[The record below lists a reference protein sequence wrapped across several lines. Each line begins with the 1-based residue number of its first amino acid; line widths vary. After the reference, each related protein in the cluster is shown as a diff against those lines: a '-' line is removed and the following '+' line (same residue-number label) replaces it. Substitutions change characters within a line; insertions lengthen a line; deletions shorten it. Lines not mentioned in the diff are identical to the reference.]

1 MKKSLSAT
9 LALCLAMGLAGC
21 GNDKAPAESAASA
34 NMEVSAPAEKKPA
47 EKAPTAKGDADKE
60 QKYQAALQSFNEGS
74 SHSVYYEFKA
84 LGDYK
89 DSAQLAQD
97 AVIQNKLN
105 FFTAEPANWFKERK
119 AQYPIIEG
127 DALAQTFAGKTW
139 LVPNF
144 QSVGYM
150 EYTFNSD
157 GTGSIFSS
165 LLNEKW
171 QDFTWSVNERGIEI
185 HYAGEQA
192 DGEVRSYPVYKEDY
206 HQVNEDVY
214 IQFSPEAEAA
224 HPNGGM
230 PVAYIAK
237 DSDFGKRYV
246 KGSDILVKIS
256 EDNPNGWTCEQDENG
271 LYYAHVE
278 K

>member
-1 MKKSLSAT
+1 MKKSLSGA
-9 LALCLAMGLAGC
+9 LAFCLAMGLAGC
-21 GNDKAPAESAASA
+21 GNDKAPAESATSVNVA
-34 NMEVSAPAEKKPA
+34 VSAPTEKKSA
-47 EKAPTAKGDADKE
+47 EKAPTAKADANKE
-60 QKYQAALQSFNEGS
+60 QKYQAALQQFNEGS
-74 SHSVYYEFKA
+74 SHSVYYEFME
-84 LGDYK
+84 LGEYK

-127 DALAQTFAGKTW
+127 ETLAQTFAGKTW
-139 LVPNF
+139 VVPNF
-144 QSVGYM
+144 QAVGYM

-165 LLNEKW
+165 TLNDRW
-171 QDFTWSVNERGIEI
+171 NDFTWSVNERGIEI
-185 HYAGEQA
+185 HYAGESDEGA
-192 DGEVRSYPVYKEDY
+192 ARSFPVYKEDY

-230 PVAYIAK
+230 PVAYINK
-237 DSDFGKRYV
+237 DSDFGKRYI
-246 KGSDILVKIS
+246 KASDILVQIS
-256 EDNPNGWTCEQDENG
+256 MDNPNGWTREQDENG

>member
-47 EKAPTAKGDADKE
+47 EKAPTAKEDADKE

-119 AQYPIIEG
+119 AQDPIIEG

-214 IQFSPEAEAA
+214 I
-224 HPNGGM
+224 
-230 PVAYIAK
+230 
-237 DSDFGKRYV
+237 
-246 KGSDILVKIS
+246 
-256 EDNPNGWTCEQDENG
+256 
-271 LYYAHVE
+271 
-278 K
+278 

>member
-47 EKAPTAKGDADKE
+47 EKAPTAKEDADKE

-105 FFTAEPANWFKERK
+105 FFTAEPAN
-119 AQYPIIEG
+119 
-127 DALAQTFAGKTW
+127 
-139 LVPNF
+139 
-144 QSVGYM
+144 
-150 EYTFNSD
+150 
-157 GTGSIFSS
+157 
-165 LLNEKW
+165 
-171 QDFTWSVNERGIEI
+171 
-185 HYAGEQA
+185 
-192 DGEVRSYPVYKEDY
+192 
-206 HQVNEDVY
+206 
-214 IQFSPEAEAA
+214 
-224 HPNGGM
+224 
-230 PVAYIAK
+230 
-237 DSDFGKRYV
+237 
-246 KGSDILVKIS
+246 
-256 EDNPNGWTCEQDENG
+256 
-271 LYYAHVE
+271 
-278 K
+278 